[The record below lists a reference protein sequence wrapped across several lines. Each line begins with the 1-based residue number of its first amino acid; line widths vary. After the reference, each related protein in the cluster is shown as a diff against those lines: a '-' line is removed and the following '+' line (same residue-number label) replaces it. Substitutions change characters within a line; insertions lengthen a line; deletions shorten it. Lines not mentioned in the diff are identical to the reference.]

1 MKKMIN
7 VAVGTVPKIKNKYGG
22 HGNDYIYYSGH
33 TESIYPEDDLN
44 SLIHSLT
51 QLKKKYQDRYQDLRF
66 EEVIDCGCSHD
77 CSCSPSYVLYGRRYE
92 LDIEY
97 QFRINKEKV
106 RQQQVDEQ
114 DKAQFEKLKRK
125 FEQ

>member
-7 VAVGTVPKIKNKYGG
+7 VAVGTVPKIKNYNGYGEE
-22 HGNDYIYYSGH
+22 YIHNSGH
-33 TESIYPEDDLN
+33 SETIYPDSDLN

-51 QLKKKYQDRYQDLRF
+51 QLKKKYQDMYQDLRF
-66 EEVIDCGCSHD
+66 EEVIDCGCYHD
-77 CSCSPSYVLYGRRYE
+77 CSCSPSYVLYGKRYE

-125 FEQ
+125 FEL